1 MAYELIDLVRVG
13 KTLVERCAAVASDED
28 VLLLTDTTTHPA
40 ILDAM
45 LASVRNVGA
54 RVTVVARTFPR
65 RPHDLPPAPVAWAM
79 KGATM
84 IFDLSRYDILHTL
97 PIREALFDYGARYIG
112 VANQT
117 PQTFLAPNIADVD
130 YDKTYGD
137 ACRLIEVLE
146 HGSTLRYTSPNG
158 TDLVADIRGKKWYP
172 LAGVAREP
180 GRVAMIPIGEVFGLG
195 VHGGTSGIVVL
206 ESLQA
211 FGRLNTPIVLE
222 VKESWVTKVEGA
234 DEAERLKAMWARTEN
249 ANYIGELGGIGLNPM
264 AKATGRLDANEESM
278 MLGAVH
284 IGFGD
289 SLTYGGRVSSRM
301 HLNGVITNVTVEVDG
316 RAVVA
321 DGQIRV

>member
-1 MAYELIDLVRVG
+1 MAYEVMDLVPVS
-13 KTLVERCAAVASDED
+13 KIIVEKCAAVAPDED
-28 VLLLTDTTTHPA
+28 VLLLTDTTTHPSV
-40 ILDAM
+40 LDAM
-45 LASVRNVGA
+45 IASIRNVGA

-65 RPHDLPPAPVAWAM
+65 RPHDLPPAPVSWAM

-117 PQTFLAPNIADVD
+117 PQTFLAPNLADVD
-130 YDKTYGD
+130 YDKTYAD

-146 HGSTLRYTSPNG
+146 RGSTLRYTSPNG
-158 TDLVADIRGKKWYP
+158 TDLKADIRGRKWYP

-195 VHGGTSGIVVL
+195 VHGGTSGTVVL

-211 FGRLNTPIVLE
+211 FGRLSTPIVLQVE
-222 VKESWVTKVEGA
+222 GSWVTKVEGGE
-234 DEAERLKAMWARTEN
+234 EAERLRTMWAQVEN
-249 ANYIGELGGIGLNPM
+249 ANYIGELGGIGLNPK
-264 AKATGRLDANEESM
+264 AKVSGRLDANEESM

-316 RAVVA
+316 RPVVA